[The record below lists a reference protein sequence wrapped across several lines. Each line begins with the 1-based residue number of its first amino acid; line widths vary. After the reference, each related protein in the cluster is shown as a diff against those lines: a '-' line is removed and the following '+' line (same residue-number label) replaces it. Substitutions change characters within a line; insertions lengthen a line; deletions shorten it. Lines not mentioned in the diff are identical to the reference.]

1 MEDNDSKQNDE
12 VGLVEEPANGSKSKD
27 NFDEQLEKTLRET
40 EEAVL
45 SLKEISSD
53 PAQARSWEEAK
64 ECVSRF
70 KPVPGFIWRL
80 SHFVLG
86 RSGQI
91 QPVSEGLVFG
101 LRRLLFAAASDSAL
115 GADGKINNVRKA
127 LKILDPDVIAAV
139 SVIHAVCRRLHKKP
153 HERIWRP
160 ILDDAVLRAR
170 IGFDVGSY
178 SPDFGKGRGMLAG
191 FAGRAGLAVLI
202 SSGDLDS
209 ARQALELL
217 ANGKSIRDVGLIV
230 YECDPLQVSAMIL
243 SAAGCGRDSAFGTV
257 SYASSAAR
265 SIVANDEQLRWL
277 SAFTIVESV
286 RVNTPE
292 SVDAEYWQV
301 LGLDNP
307 ESKDQLLSLAKKAI
321 RRGHGW
327 AWIL

>member
-1 MEDNDSKQNDE
+1 MNNDESKQKDE
-12 VGLVEEPANGSKSKD
+12 LGLVEDPQESSGAKD
-27 NFDEQLEKTLRET
+27 HFDEQLEKTLRET

-53 PAQARSWEEAK
+53 PTQTHSWEEAR
-64 ECVSRF
+64 EYVSKFR
-70 KPVPGFIWRL
+70 PVPGFIWRL

-86 RSGQI
+86 RSGSI

-101 LRRLLFAAASDSAL
+101 LRRLLFAAASDPVL
-115 GADGKINNVRKA
+115 GVDEKVNSVRKA

-139 SVIHAVCRRLHKKP
+139 SVVHAVCRRLHNKP

-160 ILDDAVLRAR
+160 ILEDAVLRAR
-170 IGFDVGSY
+170 IGIDVGAQSEA
-178 SPDFGKGRGMLAG
+178 FGKGRGMLAG

-202 SSGDLDS
+202 ASSDLDC

-243 SAAGCGRDSAFGTV
+243 SAAGCGRDAAFGTV
-257 SYASSAAR
+257 SYASPAAR
-265 SIVANDEQLRWL
+265 TIVANDEQLRWL
-277 SAFTIVESV
+277 ASFSVVENV
-286 RVNTPE
+286 RMNTPE
-292 SVDAEYWQV
+292 AVGAEYWEV
-301 LGLDNP
+301 LGFEDEDEKAKLLD
-307 ESKDQLLSLAKKAI
+307 SAKKII

-327 AWIL
+327 GWIL